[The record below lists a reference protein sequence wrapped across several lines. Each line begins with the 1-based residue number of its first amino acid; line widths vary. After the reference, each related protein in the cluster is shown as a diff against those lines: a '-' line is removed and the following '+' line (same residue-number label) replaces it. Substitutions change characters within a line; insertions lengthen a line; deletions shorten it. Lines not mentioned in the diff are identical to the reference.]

1 MSKIYRII
9 DSENGEVELLV
20 SKEYVDLR
28 IQALKNAILSHEQNI
43 VTAHTNSSST
53 LVETAGLLDKEE
65 IVDIDL
71 NIGVPEV
78 TLESL
83 EQDSQHRL
91 LTDTQIEAFKNKAT
105 TFEVETA
112 IEDVKNELKSSFN
125 DQYINLLNLPGAV
138 DKLKEIAEV
147 IQSSDTLS
155 ALLSALDERVTED
168 ELSEH
173 TSSHSHLTNNDRK
186 ALNILLNLINDGFIE
201 KIKDIGKFAEKSE
214 QSISAESLDGYTV
227 TDLLSCH
234 HENKILGTSYN
245 NGLYDDTGVN
255 LLFNTATQD
264 GKDAIKEAFCNGW
277 LKSEVGVI
285 TLRSGDYVIN
295 GTINLHRDEQLSQ
308 LIIRGAGDATRLYP
322 GANIDFNNVTIEN
335 LCIEKVIND
344 ITVEIHNYVKLIDMT
359 FRDCHI
365 VFDDSVKLMIDRCT
379 FDRCTFE
386 FGTACSN
393 MMIVNSYFR
402 GGPLPKYLSR
412 TSVINGNLEY

>member
-155 ALLSALDERVTED
+155 TLLSALDERVTED

-173 TSSHSHLTNNDRK
+173 AANHRHLTNNDRK

-264 GKDAIKEAFCNGW
+264 G
-277 LKSEVGVI
+277 
-285 TLRSGDYVIN
+285 
-295 GTINLHRDEQLSQ
+295 
-308 LIIRGAGDATRLYP
+308 RGAGDATRLYP